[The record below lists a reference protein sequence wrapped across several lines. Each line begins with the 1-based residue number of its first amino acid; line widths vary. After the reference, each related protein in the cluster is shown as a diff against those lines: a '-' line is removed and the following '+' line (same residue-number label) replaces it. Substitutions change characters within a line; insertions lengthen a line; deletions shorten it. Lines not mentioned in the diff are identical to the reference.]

1 MRIKTKDR
9 IVLAAVELFN
19 RDGEQNVTTN
29 HIAAHLGISPGNLYY
44 HFRNKEDVI
53 RAIFGLY
60 AEDLARHMT
69 LPLPA
74 EADSLLASVHY
85 LDGVLHIMWRYRFI
99 YENLPD
105 LLGRDAQL
113 REDYKPVQQLV
124 FSTLQDHLSGLRAA
138 GILLVNEDQMAMLT
152 HLFKQLAMFWIPYQ
166 LTLQPNQPITQRRLR
181 GLIPQLL
188 FLFRPYVAD
197 GHLAELDEMGRHFQ
211 PPEGDDQLR
220 GAATD

>member
-1 MRIKTKDR
+1 MRIKTRDR
-9 IVLAAVELFN
+9 IVLAAIELFN

-60 AEDLARHMT
+60 AEDLASHMA
-69 LPLPA
+69 PPSPD
-74 EADSLLASVHY
+74 EGESLRTSVRY

-113 REDYKPVQQLV
+113 QEDYQPVQRLV
-124 FSTLQDHLSGLRAA
+124 FSTLQDHLRGLQAA
-138 GILLVNEDQMAMLT
+138 GILLADEQQLAMLT

-166 LTLQPNQPITQRRLR
+166 LTLHPQAPLTLSRLR

-188 FLFRPYVAD
+188 FLFRPYIATA
-197 GHLAELDEMGRHFQ
+197 HQAQLDEMGRYFSRQ
-211 PPEGDDQLR
+211 D
-220 GAATD
+220 AA

>member
-1 MRIKTKDR
+1 MRIKTRDR

-69 LPLPA
+69 LPSPN
-74 EADSLLASVHY
+74 EADSLRTSVHY

-113 REDYKPVQQLV
+113 REDYKPVQLLV
-124 FSTLQDHLSGLRAA
+124 FNTLQDHLGGLQAA
-138 GILLVNEDQMAMLT
+138 GILLADESQLAMLS

-181 GLIPQLL
+181 ALIPQLL
-188 FLFRPYVAD
+188 FLFRPYIAQD
-197 GHLAELDEMGRHFQ
+197 HLAELDDMGQHFLQ
-211 PPEGDDQLR
+211 LEGE
-220 GAATD
+220 T